1 MESSPPDPTHS
12 TAIYFLMLGREPLMP
27 SACSWMKFS
36 MLRSAAGELAIFRSV
51 GAVVAGVA
59 GVAVGSAAAAVLDW
73 AATARTATV
82 KAATMRGYLAF
93 MCLSPLYESAIVCI
107 VV

>member
-1 MESSPPDPTHS
+1 MWS
-12 TAIYFLMLGREPLMP
+12 MEPLMP
-27 SACSWMKFS
+27 SVCSWMKFS

-51 GAVVAGVA
+51 GAVVTGVAVVAVVA

-73 AATARTATV
+73 AAAARTATV
-82 KAATMRGYLAF
+82 KAATMRRYLAF
-93 MCLSPLYESAIVCI
+93 MCLSPLCESAIVCI

>member
-27 SACSWMKFS
+27 SICSWMKFS

-51 GAVVAGVA
+51 GAVVA